1 MVAGLV
7 RPLGRQTSV
16 NTTSSELLLLAW
28 RCRGQDVSSEEKGLE
43 SGDSRALG
51 GAWTGCWCPG

>member
-51 GAWTGCWCPG
+51 GAWTGC

>member
-51 GAWTGCWCPG
+51 GA